1 MELKARLT
9 SLLLKY
15 QFRQSP
21 VLDQYFV
28 TDFGVLEREVRYLDP
43 KSGDKILEV
52 GTGTGFLTE
61 LVARTGAHVTTIE
74 KDKRLEPILKEELVA
89 KHANINLVMGDALEV
104 KWPAFNKFVSN
115 APYSISAP
123 LIFKLLEH
131 DFELA
136 IVSLQKEFAE

>member
-43 KSGDKILEV
+43 RPEDKVLEV

-61 LVARTGAHVTTIE
+61 LVARTGAHVTAIE
-74 KDKRLEPILKEELVA
+74 KDNRLKP
-89 KHANINLVMGDALEV
+89 
-104 KWPAFNKFVSN
+104 
-115 APYSISAP
+115 
-123 LIFKLLEH
+123 IFK
-131 DFELA
+131 
-136 IVSLQKEFAE
+136 